1 VLNNPYLR
9 TGTTGYIGGDALF
22 ALEKAHPDY
31 EYTAL
36 VRDFKKGALVAAA
49 FPSIR
54 LVYGTLEDSKLL
66 EEESSRADIVIR
78 ILLIC

>member
-1 VLNNPYLR
+1 VLNPYLR
-9 TGTTGYIGGDALF
+9 TGTTGFIGGDALF
-22 ALEKAHPDY
+22 ALEKAHPEY

-36 VRDFKKGALVAAA
+36 VRDSKKGALVAAA

-66 EEESSRADIVIR
+66 EEESARADIVIR

>member
-1 VLNNPYLR
+1 V
-9 TGTTGYIGGDALF
+9 LF
-22 ALEKAHPDY
+22 ALEKAHPNY

-36 VRDFKKGALVAAA
+36 VRDSKKGALVAVA

-54 LVYGTLEDSKLL
+54 LVYGRLDDSNLL